1 MSEEVLRVED
11 LRVYFPHK
19 SRGVFPRTIG
29 QIKAVDGVSFDL
41 GSAETLGLVGES
53 GCGKSTTGRAILRL
67 VNPTSGHVMINGT
80 DVADLSRRAM
90 RPVRQQAQMIF
101 QDPYNA
107 LNPRQTVGA
116 ILASP
121 FRIQKVEPAGG
132 VKQAVRELMDRV
144 GLNPEHVNRYPYEFS
159 GGQRQR
165 IGIARAIALRPKLII
180 CDEPVSALDV
190 SIQAQILNLLQD
202 LQSDF
207 GVSYLFIAHD
217 LAVVRQIAQRVAV
230 MYLGHIVE
238 NASREELFAHPL
250 HPYTHALM
258 SAVPVPD
265 PRVQM
270 QRERIVLGGDL
281 PSPLNP
287 PSGCVFHT
295 RCFVAQDRCRT
306 EKPLLR
312 EFSPG
317 HTVACHFPI
326 TEPLSGGVIHG
337 PDSGL
342 VAPDEGEP
350 GSFSET
356 ITDLGAVGTTRL
368 DSANPGE
375 GI

>member
-1 MSEEVLRVED
+1 MSEEVLKVED

-29 QIKAVDGVSFDL
+29 QIKAVDGVSFEL
-41 GSAETLGLVGES
+41 GGAETLGLVGES

-67 VNPTSGHVMINGT
+67 VDPTSGHVIINGT
-80 DVADLSRRAM
+80 DVAGLSRRAM

-116 ILASP
+116 ILGSP

-132 VKQAVRELMDRV
+132 VKQAMRELMDRV

-238 NASREELFAHPL
+238 NAPREELFAHPL

-270 QRERIVLGGDL
+270 ERERIVLGGDL

-295 RCFVAQDRCRT
+295 RCFIAQERCRT
-306 EKPLLR
+306 EKPELR
-312 EFSPG
+312 EFAPG

-326 TEPLSGGVIHG
+326 TEPLSGGIIHG

-342 VAPDEGEP
+342 VAPAEGEP
-350 GSFSET
+350 GYFSET
-356 ITDLGAVGTTRL
+356 ITDLGGVGTTRL